1 VLRAL
6 RVDCTAQ
13 TLQLFYNDEH
23 ALTLGVR
30 QVQVK
35 TSSGTT
41 TTNYPVS
48 MMVTD
53 PDSAIPPMV
62 GSTIQ
67 SGDQAGTD
75 VSGRPMFPSLFV
87 TDVTAN
93 PGNPL
98 AGDWQY
104 GGTPIQPD
112 ATFGTWKAAVRL
124 VDKTKNP
131 NVVTV
136 TPDGDPATN
145 NWNLGPGSDP
155 VPPGLVN
162 QGYGNE
168 VRWNMSSLGLIPGH
182 QYRFYFIVHDGD
194 QNKTGGDAGQGCV
207 YFTMPGTAPTPTP
220 TPSATASPSP
230 TATATPTPTCS
241 TAATV
246 VATGTASNGKTMTT
260 SSFTFKANTTYL
272 VFVFTETAGGDS
284 ATFSSTGLGS
294 PTFNNI
300 GSGSLNYNT
309 NDYEYGQYLNGG
321 NNANGTITVTTV
333 KTISKPSYIQVVEL
347 CGNDT
352 VTPIAQSAYATGN
365 NTNPYTANLP
375 APPLVGTNFD
385 AYFLDA
391 SDDLGPSAPTGT
403 PAVTNLFY
411 AHGGGTAAGT
421 YFKDTPSQNESF
433 AGGNKH
439 WATIAVEIKRP

>member
-1 VLRAL
+1 MS
-6 RVDCTAQ
+6 VDANCNPQ
-13 TLQLFYNDEH
+13 TLQMFYNDEH
-23 ALTLGVR
+23 AMTLGVR
-30 QVQVK
+30 QINVK

-48 MMVTD
+48 MMVGN
-53 PDSAIPPMV
+53 PSSAIPPII
-62 GSTIQ
+62 GATEAQ
-67 SGDQAGTD
+67 GGTD
-75 VSGRPMFPSLFV
+75 VSNRPMYPVLYV

-104 GGTPIQPD
+104 GGTGTPPD
-112 ATFGTWKAAVRL
+112 AVFGTWKAATKL
-124 VDKTKNP
+124 VDQTKNP
-131 NVVTV
+131 AAVTV
-136 TPDGDPATN
+136 TPDNDPATN

-155 VPPGLVN
+155 VPTPTPTN
-162 QGYGNE
+162 QGYGAE
-168 VRWNMSSLGLIPGH
+168 CRWNMSSLNLIPGH
-182 QYRFYFIVHDGD
+182 QYRFYFMVHDGD
-194 QNKTGGDAGQGCV
+194 QNKTGGDVGQACV
-207 YFTMPGTAPTPTP
+207 YFTMSGTAPTPTP
-220 TPSATASPSP
+220 TPSATASP
-230 TATATPTPTCS
+230 TPTPTASPTPTCA

-260 SSFTFKANTTYL
+260 SSFIFKANTTYL
-272 VFVFTETAGGDS
+272 VFAFTESKAGDS

-309 NDYEYGQYLNGG
+309 NDYEYGRYLNGG

-333 KTISKPSYIQVVEL
+333 QTISKPSYIQVVEL
-347 CGNDT
+347 CGNNT
-352 VTPIAQSAYATGN
+352 STPIAQFAYATGN

-375 APPLVGTNFD
+375 TPPVAGTNFD

-391 SDDLGPSAPTGT
+391 GDDLGPSAPTGT

-433 AGGNKH
+433 AGANKH